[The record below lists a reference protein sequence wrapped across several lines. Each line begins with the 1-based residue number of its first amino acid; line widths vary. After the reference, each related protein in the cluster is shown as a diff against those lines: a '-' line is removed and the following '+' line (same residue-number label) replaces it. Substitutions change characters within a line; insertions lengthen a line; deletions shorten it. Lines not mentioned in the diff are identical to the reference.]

1 MNKYIPV
8 AARLLI
14 AQIFLI
20 SGVFKVML
28 AAQDPN
34 FYGQFAAYLGAY
46 GVPYVVAP
54 LTFLIELIAGAALV
68 LGFKT
73 RAAAWVLAFYSLFLA
88 LVLHSHWINDPKE
101 PVFFML
107 YIALAGGLLALSAL
121 APTACSLDN
130 LLKKK

>member
-8 AARLLI
+8 AARLLV
-14 AQIFLI
+14 AQIFLV
-20 SGVFKVML
+20 SGIFKVML

-54 LTFLIELIAGAALV
+54 LTFLIELVAGAALA
-68 LGFKT
+68 LGYKT
-73 RAAAWVLAFYSLFLA
+73 RAAAWVLAAYSLFLA
-88 LVLHSHWINDPKE
+88 LVLHSHWIDPKE

-107 YIALAGGLLALSAL
+107 YIALTGGLLALSAL